1 MPNLNRSSVV
11 NDRIMSRMSRR
22 RFLNAAA
29 GAGTASVAGLAVAR
43 IAPASAAG
51 RSTAGRSTAAN
62 TGSLAD
68 AVLGA
73 FTTRRLVALGE
84 WHGFQEHHDA
94 LRMLL
99 ADPRLPEVVDDIVVE
114 FGDAFYQP
122 MMDKFILGLQP
133 VNNADLRLAWRNTTL
148 SPLATWDEPVYE
160 QFFRTVRSANW
171 ALPPGKRM
179 RVLLGDPPIDWPKV
193 TKPSQIPPLPSR
205 DTYPASLVESHV
217 LRHGRR
223 ALLCYGSAH
232 VFHRPPHFDG
242 PGNGNMVTIIEQHTG
257 QRTYTITDLVPWA
270 GDPGG
275 LARKLAP
282 HPRNTVIPA
291 AGTWLGSFD
300 AALVASGVKFRPHHG
315 QPCDPYCDYPASS
328 IIDAGLYLGQP
339 AGLTQSYPNP
349 AIYLDPTY
357 WAELQRRNALL
368 GNPANLDSYRHEQPT
383 KLPLIKTTLPA
394 GCGQPPQPS

>member
-1 MPNLNRSSVV
+1 V
-11 NDRIMSRMSRR
+11 NDRTVSRISRR

-43 IAPASAAG
+43 IGPASAAG
-51 RSTAGRSTAAN
+51 RNAAAN
-62 TGSLAD
+62 SGGLAD
-68 AVLGA
+68 AVLEA
-73 FTTRRLVALGE
+73 FKTHRLVGLGE

-94 LRMLL
+94 LCMLL
-99 ADPRLPEVVDDIVVE
+99 TDLRLPDVVDDIVVE
-114 FGDAFYQP
+114 FGDAYYQP
-122 MMDKFILGLQP
+122 MMDKWILDLQP

-160 QFFRTVRSANW
+160 QFFRTVRYANW
-171 ALPPGKRM
+171 ALPPSKRM
-179 RVLLGDPPIDWPKV
+179 RVPLGDPPIDWPKI

-205 DTYPASLVESHV
+205 DTYPASLVETQV
-217 LRHGRR
+217 LRNGRR

-232 VFHRPPHFDG
+232 VFHRPPHLDL
-242 PGNGNMVTIIEQHTG
+242 PGNNMVTIIEQHTG
-257 QRTYTITDLVPWA
+257 ERTYTITDLIPWA

-282 HPRNTVIPA
+282 YPRNTVIPA
-291 AGTWLGSFD
+291 GGTWLGSFD

-315 QPCDPYCDYPASS
+315 QPYDPYCGLPARS

-339 AGLTQSYPNP
+339 ADLTQSYPNP

-357 WAELQRRNALL
+357 WAELQRRNALQ
-368 GNPANLDSYRHEQPT
+368 GNPANLGSYRHEQPA

-394 GCGQPPQPS
+394 GCD